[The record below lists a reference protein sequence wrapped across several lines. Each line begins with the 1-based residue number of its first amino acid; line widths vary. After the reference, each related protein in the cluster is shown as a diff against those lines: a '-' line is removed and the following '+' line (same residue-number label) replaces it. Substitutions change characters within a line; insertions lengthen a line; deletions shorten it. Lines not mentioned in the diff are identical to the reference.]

1 MRLFTKHS
9 LELIALFSLAIIA
22 CTNNNQAANT
32 NSDSINN
39 EPVQIYLPPNT
50 TSANGDTL
58 IVYRKAAVFYEPDS
72 SQIAK
77 RRQAIGE
84 DDFNAG
90 VEDYA
95 YNLNAAHDF
104 LYSTKLPQL
113 DAKGRK
119 YIRFISI
126 NRSEQMVRIDTSS
139 ELWGV
144 YFFDPKQKAKHI
156 DMTMIE
162 DEYKN
167 YFK

>member
-9 LELIALFSLAIIA
+9 LKLIALFSFAIIA
-22 CTNNNQAANT
+22 CTNNNRAANT
-32 NSDSINN
+32 NADSINN
-39 EPVQIYLPPNT
+39 EPIQIYLPPNT
-50 TSANGDTL
+50 ISANGDTL

-72 SQIAK
+72 SKIAK

-84 DDFNAG
+84 DDFNIG

-104 LYSTKLPQL
+104 LLGTKLPLL
-113 DAKGRK
+113 DAKDRK
-119 YIRFISI
+119 FIKFISI
-126 NRSEQMVRIDTSS
+126 NTSAQTIRLDTLS
-139 ELWGV
+139 ELWGI
-144 YFFDPKQKAKHI
+144 YFFDPGQKAKQV

-162 DEYKN
+162 EEYKS